1 MKKTFRLF
9 TSILLVFLFVS
20 CSEDDNQID
29 NSEIQGVWETSEI
42 EADETVTFTL
52 VFGEA
57 NTGLSI
63 NAVVNT
69 SGEETSSL
77 KTFDWQFSVGTVA
90 IIDADGAD
98 STYEINEDGDLV
110 LIGGEDV
117 KLEKISNDYSAYY

>member
-77 KTFDWQFSVGTVA
+77 KTFDWQFSGGTVA